1 MAYSIPDDH
10 PIFLGRNYGMKVLD
24 PVTGREIFNA
34 KYPIFGHDIT
44 SEHPMMITHR
54 VVCTNSAVFNE
65 PPLNINFVVDNQ
77 WHQEDFVAIKDR
89 RVATIP
95 HHLGRTPLLMVTGSA
110 RARRGE
116 KMRYFY
122 REHPS
127 GNILY
132 NTVLLPTPMYSDYVD
147 LAPRLYGVESP
158 IPWPLSVQGMTYH
171 GVPHINT
178 TNSGYFRSEFEI
190 RADTANI
197 YIFATI
203 YGIVLHHSVRA
214 AWGGF
219 DRYMKF
225 WPDLTGNWYQFTFY
239 ILPYYRDKDIFIR

>member
-1 MAYSIPDDH
+1 MAYNIPDGH
-10 PIFLGRNYGMKVLD
+10 PIFLGRKYGMKVLD
-24 PVTGREIFNA
+24 SVTGREIFNA

-44 SEHPMMITHR
+44 SEQPMMITHR
-54 VVCTNSAVFNE
+54 IVCTNSAVFNE
-65 PPLNINFVVDNQ
+65 PPLNVNFVTDGQ
-77 WHQEDFVAIKDR
+77 WHMDDFVVVRDR

-95 HHLGRTPLLMVTGSA
+95 HNLGRVPLFMVTGSA

-127 GNILY
+127 GNVLY

-158 IPWPLSVQGMTYH
+158 IPWPLSVQGMAYH

-178 TNSGYFRSEFEI
+178 TNSGYFRSEFTF
-190 RADTANI
+190 RADATNI
-197 YIFATI
+197 YVFATL
-203 YGIVLHHSVRA
+203 YGIIMSQSIREW
-214 AWGGF
+214 WGGF